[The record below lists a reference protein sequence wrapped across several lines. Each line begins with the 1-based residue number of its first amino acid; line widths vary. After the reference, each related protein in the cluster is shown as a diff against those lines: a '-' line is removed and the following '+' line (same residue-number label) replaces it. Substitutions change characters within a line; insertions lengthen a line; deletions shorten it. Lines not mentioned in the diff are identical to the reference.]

1 MRAFLLLA
9 AALTLAAPA
18 LAQVGTARP
27 EPLAMAAPMPAPRD
41 IPYPGTLRLDID
53 ASDTGRG
60 IYRVVETIPVARPG
74 PLTLLYPEWLPGN
87 HGPRGPIA
95 SLAGIKISAGG
106 RAVPWRRDP
115 GYVYAFHVDV
125 PAGVRELRVE
135 FQHLSPTDSGQGR
148 VTMTPAML
156 NLQWEKMSLY
166 PAGYFTRGIP
176 IQASV
181 AYPAGWTAA
190 TSLDV
195 DGRSGNRIAYRTV
208 PYETL
213 VDSPVFAGR
222 YSRRERLTDNI
233 NLNLFADE
241 PGDLAMTPEQLAI
254 HRRAAEQSVRLFG
267 TVHFDEYE
275 YLVALTE
282 ELGGIG
288 LEHLR
293 SSENSHP
300 RTYFTEWGSGSAGR
314 DLLTHEFTHSWNG
327 KYRRPADL
335 WTPNYN
341 VPMRD
346 SLLWVYE
353 GQTQFWGF
361 VLAARSGLMPAADV
375 LAEFARAAAFYDT
388 LPGRA
393 WRPLIDT
400 TMDPIIQ
407 ARRPQPWPSWLRGE
421 DYYSEGMLIW
431 LEVDAQLRRLSG
443 GRRSMNDFARAF
455 FGINPG
461 DQGVATYSFEDVAAV
476 LNGIA
481 PYDWATYLRERV
493 DRVQA
498 HAPLAWI
505 EAGGYRLVYRD
516 TPTPYFT
523 AREKDRKI
531 LDLTYS
537 VGAVI
542 GEGGRISGVAW
553 DSPMFNAGAT
563 AGATIV
569 AINGRQYSN
578 DGFRAAIRAA
588 QTGREP
594 IRLLIKR
601 GERYSDIVVDY
612 HDGLRYPA
620 LERIGTGPSGLDD
633 LLAPLP

>member
-1 MRAFLLLA
+1 MRFLLLA
-9 AALTLAAPA
+9 AAASFAFPAA
-18 LAQVGTARP
+18 AQIGTARP
-27 EPLAMAAPMPAPRD
+27 EPLPIAEAMPAPRD
-41 IPYPGTLRLDID
+41 VAYPGTLRLDVD
-53 ASDTGRG
+53 ASDTSRG
-60 IYRVVETIPVARPG
+60 VYRVVETIPVAAPG
-74 PLTLLYPEWLPGN
+74 PLTLLYPQWLPGN
-87 HGPRGPIA
+87 HGPSGPIA
-95 SLAGIKISAGG
+95 ALAGLRITGGG
-106 RAVPWRRDP
+106 RNIPWLRDSS
-115 GYVYAFHVDV
+115 YVYAFHVDV
-125 PAGVRELRVE
+125 PTGVRELRVE
-135 FQHLSPTDSGQGR
+135 FQHLSPTDAGQGR
-148 VTMTPAML
+148 VTMTSAML

-176 IQASV
+176 VSASV
-181 AYPAGWTAA
+181 IYPAGWTAA

-195 DGRSGNRIAYRTV
+195 AGREGNRITYRTV

-222 YSRRERLTDNI
+222 YARRERLADNI
-233 NLNLFADE
+233 NLNIFADE
-241 PGDLAMTPEQLAI
+241 PGDLAATPEQIAI
-254 HRRAAEQSVRLFG
+254 HRRLAEQEVRLFG

-275 YLVALTE
+275 FLLALTD

-293 SSENSHP
+293 SSENSQG
-300 RTYFTEWGSGSAGR
+300 RDYFTGWNAGSAGR
-314 DLLTHEFTHSWNG
+314 DLLSHEFTHSWDG

-353 GQTQFWGF
+353 GQTQFWGM
-361 VLAARSGLMPAADV
+361 VIAARSGLMPKEDV

-400 TMDPIIQ
+400 TNDPIVQ
-407 ARRPQPWPSWLRGE
+407 SRRPQPWGSWMRSE
-421 DYYSEGMLIW
+421 DYYVEGMLLW
-431 LEVDAQLRRLSG
+431 LEVDARLRQLSNG
-443 GRRSMNDFARAF
+443 QRSMNDFARAF
-455 FGINPG
+455 FGVNPG
-461 DQGVATYSFEDVAAV
+461 DQGVSTYTFDDVVDTLNAV
-476 LNGIA
+476 A

-493 DRVQA
+493 TTIEP
-498 HAPLAWI
+498 HAPLAWL
-505 EAGGYRLVYRD
+505 EAAGYRLVYRD
-516 TPTPYFT
+516 TPTPYYT
-523 AREKDRKI
+523 SREKDRKI

-537 VGAVI
+537 LGVVVGEA
-542 GEGGRISGVAW
+542 GRISGVAW

-569 AINGRQYSN
+569 AVNGRQYSN
-578 DGFRAAIRAA
+578 DAFRQAIRAA
-588 QTGREP
+588 RDGREP

-601 GERYSDIVVDY
+601 GERYSDIEVDY

-620 LERIGTGPSGLDD
+620 LERMGSGPSSLDA